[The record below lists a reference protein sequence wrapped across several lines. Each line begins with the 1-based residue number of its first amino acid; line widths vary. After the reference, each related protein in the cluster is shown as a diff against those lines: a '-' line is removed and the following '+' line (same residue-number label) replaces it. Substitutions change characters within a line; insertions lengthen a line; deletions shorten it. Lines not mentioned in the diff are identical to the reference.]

1 MRLRVN
7 SILNSITRRGTFLG
21 NSAGVLGMFPPASI
35 LFVLHSAPILQL
47 WGTTGSIRPLTRFGA
62 SMTHLEVWQLV
73 LSQVLSSNLLVSYF
87 LISLVRSCILSHR
100 VSPLFPA
107 GVRPAL
113 AAATVVS
120 ASAGAWSW
128 VKTRV

>member
-1 MRLRVN
+1 MN

-21 NSAGVLGMFPPASI
+21 NSAGVLGMFSPAGI
-35 LFVLHSAPILQL
+35 LFVLHSAPTLQL

-62 SMTHLEVWQLV
+62 NMTHSEVWQLV
-73 LSQVLSSNLLVSYF
+73 LSRALSLNLLVSNL
-87 LISLVRSCILSHR
+87 LISLARSCTLNHR
-100 VSPLFPA
+100 ISLFPA
-107 GVRPAL
+107 GVKPAL

-120 ASAGAWSW
+120 AFAGGWSW